1 MGGNGEVIKISYGIT
16 SLEFDGSVVTL
27 KQPRGTT
34 VIPVQRISSISV
46 PGHLRL
52 RQEMRI
58 VTTDGH
64 VYKFPAAYH
73 RKKVK
78 ALRDAVLAAQQHT
91 H

>member
-16 SLEFDGSVVTL
+16 SLEFDGNVVTL

-34 VIPVQRISSISV
+34 SIPVQRISSLSV
-46 PGHLRL
+46 PGALHL

-64 VYKFPAAYH
+64 VYKFPAAYQ

-91 H
+91 Q